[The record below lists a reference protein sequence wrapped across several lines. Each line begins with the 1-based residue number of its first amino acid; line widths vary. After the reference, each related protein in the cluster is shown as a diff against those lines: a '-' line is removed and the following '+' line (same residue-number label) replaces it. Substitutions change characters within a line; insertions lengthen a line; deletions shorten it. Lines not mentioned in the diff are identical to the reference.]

1 LEGVNLMN
9 KLLPAPFLS
18 LFLLVFWLL
27 LQNTVSAGLIVL
39 GIILAILI
47 PLYTNRGRDFPAT
60 IHKPFKAIEYF
71 ILLMVDILISNLN
84 IAAIILLPSRR
95 IKPAL
100 IEYPLDIVG
109 EVPITVL
116 ASTISLT
123 PGTITAEIRRD
134 GRALMI
140 HALNVDDHE
149 KLIASIKQ
157 RYEMRLKEIFKC

>member
-1 LEGVNLMN
+1 MS
-9 KLLPAPFLS
+9 KILPAPYLS
-18 LFLLVFWLL
+18 LFLLIFWLL
-27 LQNTVSAGLIVL
+27 LQNTVTPGLVL
-39 GIILAILI
+39 LGCILAVAI
-47 PLYTNRGRDFPAT
+47 PLYTNRGRDFPAK
-60 IHKPFKAIEYF
+60 IHKPLKAIEYF
-71 ILLMVDILISNLN
+71 FLLLVDILISNLN
-84 IAAIILLPSRR
+84 IAAIILMPSRR

-140 HALNVDDHE
+140 HALNVEDHE

>member
-1 LEGVNLMN
+1 MSKV
-9 KLLPAPFLS
+9 LPAPFLS
-18 LFLLVFWLL
+18 LFLLIFWLL
-27 LQNTVSAGLIVL
+27 LQNSITPGLLVL
-39 GIILAILI
+39 GVILAVLI

-60 IHKPFKAIEYF
+60 IHRPFKVIEYF
-71 ILLMVDILISNLN
+71 ILLLIDIVVSNLN

-95 IKPAL
+95 IQPAL

-134 GRALMI
+134 GRALLI

>member
-1 LEGVNLMN
+1 MNNLI
-9 KLLPAPFLS
+9 PAPFLS
-18 LFLLVFWLL
+18 LFLLFFWLL
-27 LQNTVSAGLIVL
+27 LQNKISAGIVVL
-39 GIILAILI
+39 GAILALLI
-47 PLYTNRGRDFPAT
+47 PLYTNRGRDFPAK
-60 IHKPFKAIEYF
+60 IHKPFKVVEYF
-71 ILLMVDILISNLN
+71 ILLLIDIIISNLN
-84 IAAIILLPSRR
+84 IAAIILLPRRR
-95 IKPAL
+95 IQPAL

-140 HALNVDDHE
+140 HALNVEDHE
-149 KLIASIKQ
+149 KLIASIKS

>member
-1 LEGVNLMN
+1 MN
-9 KLLPAPFLS
+9 RVLPAPFLS
-18 LFLLVFWLL
+18 LFLLLFWLL
-27 LQNTVSAGLIVL
+27 LQNSVTPGLVVL
-39 GIILAILI
+39 GAVFAILI
-47 PLYTNRGRDFPAT
+47 PLYTSRGRDFPAK
-60 IHKPFKAIEYF
+60 IHKPFKVIEYF
-71 ILLMVDILISNLN
+71 LLLLADIIISNLN
-84 IAAIILLPSRR
+84 IAAIILMPSRR
-95 IKPAL
+95 IQPAL

-134 GRALMI
+134 GRALLI

-149 KLIASIKQ
+149 QLIANIKQ

>member
-1 LEGVNLMN
+1 MLN
-9 KLLPAPFLS
+9 KILPAPFLS

-27 LQNTVSAGLIVL
+27 LQNTISAGLLIL
-39 GIILAILI
+39 GVILAILI

-60 IHKPFKAIEYF
+60 IHRPFKVVEYF
-71 ILLMVDILISNLN
+71 VLLLIDILISNLN
-84 IAAIILLPSRR
+84 IAAIILMPSRK

-134 GRALMI
+134 GRALLI
-140 HALNVDDHE
+140 HALNVHDPD
-149 KLIASIKQ
+149 KLIQSIKQ

>member
-1 LEGVNLMN
+1 MLN
-9 KLLPAPFLS
+9 KVLPAPFLS
-18 LFLLVFWLL
+18 LFLLAFWLL
-27 LQNTVSAGLIVL
+27 LQNTISAGLIIL
-39 GIILAILI
+39 GVILAILI

-60 IHKPFKAIEYF
+60 IYRPFKVVEYF
-71 ILLMVDILISNLN
+71 VLLLIDILISNLN
-84 IAAIILLPSRR
+84 IAAIILMPSRK

-134 GRALMI
+134 GRALLI
-140 HALNVDDHE
+140 HALNVHDTE
-149 KLIASIKQ
+149 KLIQSIKQ

>member
-1 LEGVNLMN
+1 MNNLI
-9 KLLPAPFLS
+9 PAPFLS
-18 LFLLVFWLL
+18 LFLLFFWLL
-27 LQNTVSAGLIVL
+27 LQNKISPGIVVL
-39 GIILAILI
+39 GAILALLI
-47 PLYTNRGRDFPAT
+47 PLYTNRGRDFPAK
-60 IHKPFKAIEYF
+60 IHKPFKVVEYF
-71 ILLMVDILISNLN
+71 ILLLIDIIISNLN
-84 IAAIILLPSRR
+84 IAAIILLPRRR
-95 IKPAL
+95 IQPAL

-140 HALNVDDHE
+140 HALNVEDHE
-149 KLIASIKQ
+149 KLIASIKS

>member
-1 LEGVNLMN
+1 MLN
-9 KLLPAPFLS
+9 KVLPAPFLS

-27 LQNTVSAGLIVL
+27 LQNTISAGLLIL
-39 GIILAILI
+39 GVILAILI

-60 IHKPFKAIEYF
+60 IHRPFKVVEYF
-71 ILLMVDILISNLN
+71 VLLLIDILISNLN
-84 IAAIILLPSRR
+84 IAAIILMPSRK

-134 GRALMI
+134 GRALLI
-140 HALNVDDHE
+140 HALNVNDPE
-149 KLIASIKQ
+149 KLIESIKQ

>member
-1 LEGVNLMN
+1 MLN
-9 KLLPAPFLS
+9 KILPAPYLS
-18 LFLLVFWLL
+18 LFLLIFWLL
-27 LQNTVSAGLIVL
+27 LQNTVSVGLLIL
-39 GIILAILI
+39 GVILAILI

-60 IHKPFKAIEYF
+60 IYKPIKVIEYF
-71 ILLMVDILISNLN
+71 FLLLVDILISNFN
-84 IAAIILLPSRR
+84 IAALILMPSRS

-134 GRALMI
+134 GRALLI
-140 HALNVDDHE
+140 HALNVNDTD
-149 KLIASIKQ
+149 KLIQSIKQ